1 MGIDTSSNKILP
13 FAETAAAA
21 DGPRDCHTEKVSQKE
36 KNKYHLY
43 VGSIKM
49 IQMNLLAEQK

>member
-13 FAETAAAA
+13 FAAA